1 MEKEL
6 IVNQIYIQGLQFKM
20 KSESP
25 EPIGG
30 GRGFKMKS
38 RFWVFRRSFQEK
50 GEIGYTC
57 NGEIS
62 VFRCLYI

>member
-6 IVNQIYIQGLQFKM
+6 IVNQIYIQGLQFNM

-30 GRGFKMKS
+30 GRVLK
-38 RFWVFRRSFQEK
+38 
-50 GEIGYTC
+50 
-57 NGEIS
+57 
-62 VFRCLYI
+62 